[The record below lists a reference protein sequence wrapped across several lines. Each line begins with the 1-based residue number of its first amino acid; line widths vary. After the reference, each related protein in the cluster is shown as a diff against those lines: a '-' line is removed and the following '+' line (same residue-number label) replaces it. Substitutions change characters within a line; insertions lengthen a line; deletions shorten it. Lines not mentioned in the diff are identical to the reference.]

1 MSLEASAL
9 IPRSGVEENQLL
21 ASLPAEVVRRLTPR
35 FEPVPLMKGQSLY
48 EIGDRVT
55 YAVFPTSGLIS
66 MSGATADGGMVEILS
81 VANDGLLGL
90 PLQPHSE
97 APHAVRVL
105 VAGRA
110 IRISSRFLISECHR
124 HEALQRLILD
134 WAHRL
139 LCETSQAVVCHR
151 FHRILER
158 LCRWLLTATDRLHT
172 DRLALTQEELAQ
184 ALGSPRTVVTTAAV
198 ALHDAGAIKY
208 RHGRITIL
216 NRRRL
221 ELSACECYGA
231 LRVFSAPA
239 SDLTH

>member
-1 MSLEASAL
+1 MSIEASTL
-9 IPRSGVEENQLL
+9 IQPAEDNQLL
-21 ASLPAEVVRRLTPR
+21 ASLPLEVVRRLTPH
-35 FEPVPLMKGQSLY
+35 FEIVPLVKGRSLY
-48 EIGDRVT
+48 EMGDRVT
-55 YAVFPTSGLIS
+55 HAIFPTSGLIS
-66 MSGATADGGMVEILS
+66 LNGATADGGTVEIVS

-90 PLQPHSE
+90 PLHALGDAPHS
-97 APHAVRVL
+97 ARVL

-110 IRISSRFLISECHR
+110 IRIPSRVLITECQR
-124 HEALQRLILD
+124 QEALQRLVLN

-151 FHRILER
+151 FHRLLER

-172 DRLALTQEELAQ
+172 DRLALTHEELAH

-198 ALHDAGAIKY
+198 ALQDAGAIKY

-231 LRVFSAPA
+231 LRIPPPPSSTDV
-239 SDLTH
+239 TH